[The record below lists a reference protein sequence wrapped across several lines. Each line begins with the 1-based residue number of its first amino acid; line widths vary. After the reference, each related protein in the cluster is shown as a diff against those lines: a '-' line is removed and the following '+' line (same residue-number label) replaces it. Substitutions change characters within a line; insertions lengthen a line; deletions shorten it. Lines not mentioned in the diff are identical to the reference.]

1 MGGSDEKIIVQN
13 INTPG
18 RTSRVNAEKYS
29 AMRKALISVFESA
42 KKPLTQAEMVETV
55 ESHLPE
61 QLFPEG
67 KTSGWWVKTV
77 QLDFEAK
84 GILRRLKS
92 KPLTW
97 TLA

>member
-1 MGGSDEKIIVQN
+1 MSGSDEKIIVEN

-29 AMRKALISVFESA
+29 AMRNALIRAFEST
-42 KKPLTQAEMVETV
+42 KTPLTQAQMVETV
-55 ESHLPE
+55 KPQLPE
-61 QLFPEG
+61 HLFPEG

-77 QLDFEAK
+77 QLDLEAK
-84 GILRRLKS
+84 GILRRLKT

-97 TLA
+97 ALV